1 MIITKEIICLKCV
14 RTIVSENHV
23 CVWIYKGAKDKVQLC
38 RVGQMK
44 FPCEATLR
52 SMGEHFG
59 TQRVEQKSRSQ
70 AKKLKGPMLSH

>member
-14 RTIVSENHV
+14 RAIVSENHV
-23 CVWIYKGAKDKVQLC
+23 CVWIYKAERNKVQLC

-44 FPCEATLR
+44 FPCEAPLR

-59 TQRVEQKSRSQ
+59 TQIVGQKSRSQ
-70 AKKLKGPMLSH
+70 AKKLKRPMLSL